1 MKKTSNFNL
10 NRIFQIVLTA
20 LIIYCILSICRSLCL
35 LYIAYT
41 DDYFYN
47 FDFAVKQSYIQ
58 KSVVF
63 NNAYYF
69 CTYVIGFILSFL
81 LKKVLKLNWLNFI
94 FSLVIGFVLFRFID
108 SALIRPIFGFFDN
121 PRINIFTHLIT
132 FSILVLLFVRSFL
145 KQSSELPRSRPD
157 PFGW

>member
-10 NRIFQIVLTA
+10 NRILQIVLTS
-20 LIIYCILSICRSLCL
+20 LIIYCILSICRSLGL

-47 FDFAVKQSYIQ
+47 FDFAMKQSYIQ
-58 KSVVF
+58 KSVIF

-69 CTYVIGFILSFL
+69 CTYVIGFILSFI

-108 SALIRPIFGFFDN
+108 SGLIRPIFGFFDN
-121 PRINIFTHLIT
+121 PRLNIFTHLLT
-132 FSILVLLFVRSFL
+132 FSILELLFIRSFF
-145 KQSSELPRSRPD
+145 KKYSESEVNQ
-157 PFGW
+157 